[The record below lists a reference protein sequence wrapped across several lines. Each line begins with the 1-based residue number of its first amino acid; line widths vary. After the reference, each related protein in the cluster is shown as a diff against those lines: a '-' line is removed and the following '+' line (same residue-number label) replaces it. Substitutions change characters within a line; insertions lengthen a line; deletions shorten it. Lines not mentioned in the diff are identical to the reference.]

1 MKTQRDALIEA
12 IQHSALENK
21 DIYFLSADFGAPALD
36 AFREKLPQQFLHLGI
51 SEQNMIDVAIGLALK
66 GKTVFTYA
74 MAPFISLRC
83 AEQHKIAAMMDLKII
98 NIISGVG
105 LSYANAGP
113 THYSTEDYS
122 LAYNTIG
129 SEVYTMADAITC
141 TGFVRNIIEN
151 PKFSFVRLDREAGED
166 LSQSVNFEDGYRV
179 LGSGKRAC
187 FVTHGYFTQKLSKL
201 IKHDPKYEDVVVV
214 DVFRSKPVSEN
225 CIKEILAYEKIV
237 FVDEQISS
245 SSMGCFITQQELFR
259 SAGRKFKSIC
269 LTDEYMFENS
279 GRDSLIKQAG
289 ITDDV
294 LLSSLI

>member
-1 MKTQRDALIEA
+1 MKTQRDALIEE
-12 IQHSALENK
+12 IHISAADNK

-36 AFREKLPQQFLHLGI
+36 AFRDNLPQQFFHLGI

-83 AEQHKIAAMMDLKII
+83 AEQHKIAAMMNLQIV

-141 TGFVRNIIEN
+141 TEFVRSIIKN
-151 PKFSFVRLDREAGED
+151 PRFSFVRLDRDAGTD
-166 LSQSVNFEDGYRV
+166 LSQAVNFEEGYRV
-179 LGSGKRAC
+179 IGSGKRAC
-187 FVTHGYFTQKLSKL
+187 FVTHGYFAQKLSKL
-201 IKHDPKYEDVVVV
+201 IKHNPDYQDVVII
-214 DVFRSKPVSEN
+214 DVFRSKPVSEK
-225 CIKEILAYEKIV
+225 CIKEILSYDKIV

-245 SSMGCFITQQELFR
+245 SSIGCFLAQQELFK
-259 SAGRKFKSIC
+259 SAGKNFKSIC
-269 LTDEYMFENS
+269 LADKYMFENS
-279 GRDSLIKQAG
+279 GRDSLIQLAG
-289 ITDDV
+289 ITDDI
-294 LLSSLI
+294 LLSSVS